1 MMQHWARYVVE
12 VDIVGCFDHV
22 NHAWLR
28 KFIRHRA
35 NDGGLLRLLDK
46 WLKAGIMEDG
56 VVTRSNSDGTP
67 QGGPISPVLAN
78 IYLHYVLDLW
88 FEQRFKKSCRGF
100 AELTRFADDF
110 VVVFRDYGDAARFR
124 REVEERLASFGMQVA
139 PEKTALLCFDG
150 NLLKG
155 PGRPVMRPEAF
166 TFLGFTHFLKKTCAG
181 KVNIVRTPSVK
192 ARERFLRMITIWL
205 KANKHLSVW
214 KQQARLMKALNGYYQ
229 YFGLRLCWTKLSGV
243 HQRVRRIWRRMLQR
257 RSQRAGRTCD
267 WATLDAKPWFQLP
280 KPRLTQTWV

>member
-1 MMQHWARYVVE
+1 
-12 VDIVGCFDHV
+12 
-22 NHAWLR
+22 
-28 KFIRHRA
+28 
-35 NDGGLLRLLDK
+35 
-46 WLKAGIMEDG
+46 
-56 VVTRSNSDGTP
+56 
-67 QGGPISPVLAN
+67 
-78 IYLHYVLDLW
+78 
-88 FEQRFKKSCRGF
+88 
-100 AELTRFADDF
+100 
-110 VVVFRDYGDAARFR
+110 
-124 REVEERLASFGMQVA
+124 MQVA

-214 KQQARLMKALNGYYQ
+214 KQQAHLVKALNGYYQ

-243 HQRVRRIWRRMLQR
+243 HQRVRRIWRRTLQR

-267 WATLDAKPWFQLP
+267 WATLEAKPWFQLP